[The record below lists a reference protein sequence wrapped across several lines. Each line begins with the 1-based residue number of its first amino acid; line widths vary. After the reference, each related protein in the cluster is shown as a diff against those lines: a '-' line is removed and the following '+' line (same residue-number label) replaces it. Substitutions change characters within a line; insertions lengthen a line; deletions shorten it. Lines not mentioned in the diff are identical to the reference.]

1 MFAQPGTWHGH
12 VYNKSPRRFTS
23 FLIADILGETRSSN
37 CKEEAFRNE
46 YTDCNQ
52 PSCPEFHCTH
62 PHSTTIVSFHSL
74 KHPHSI
80 HGHRDLVHAAIA
92 HHRNHCD
99 DIYQQD
105 QCLES
110 HRDVDNS
117 RSTCSPGCGSPSLSS
132 SDTEM
137 GDKKRKN
144 EDDLKDDANSVK
156 KKKARTTF
164 TGRQIFE
171 LEKQFEQ
178 KKYLS
183 SAERAEMA
191 SQLAVTETQVKIW
204 FQNRRTKWKKQENI
218 SSAEVAEHKL
228 NAEKN
233 VLKAKNKKNTESRAE
248 AALESR
254 IDFESRGVLSH
265 LNSLISR
272 DILSNSL
279 QDAHDASRL
288 CPYTPKSHS
297 SKKQELRSVP
307 AHLIHSPQPLFLVK
321 PEVPEDLSM
330 KDKDE
335 TVTSSCG
342 HDPSDRH
349 PKRSEARERHG
360 IKRSESA
367 MDVLNH
373 RVKDEHVTCA
383 DLGLFT
389 ESDRDEST
397 VSSSPPS
404 TVAGAEDKSP
414 PCLHQHHF
422 IRLEHRAP
430 KLMDSATSPSPPP
443 SLEESNE
450 CAGEIS
456 RSDGSSG
463 LDIAVDSPVDLVL
476 TKQVDED
483 LLPTESKNIRR
494 FSTDLVNFRELSE
507 SVTEID

>member
-1 MFAQPGTWHGH
+1 MRIKLTL
-12 VYNKSPRRFTS
+12 
-23 FLIADILGETRSSN
+23 FLLL
-37 CKEEAFRNE
+37 F
-46 YTDCNQ
+46 
-52 PSCPEFHCTH
+52 
-62 PHSTTIVSFHSL
+62 
-74 KHPHSI
+74 
-80 HGHRDLVHAAIA
+80 
-92 HHRNHCD
+92 
-99 DIYQQD
+99 
-105 QCLES
+105 
-110 HRDVDNS
+110 
-117 RSTCSPGCGSPSLSS
+117 
-132 SDTEM
+132 
-137 GDKKRKN
+137 
-144 EDDLKDDANSVK
+144 
-156 KKKARTTF
+156 
-164 TGRQIFE
+164 
-171 LEKQFEQ
+171 
-178 KKYLS
+178 
-183 SAERAEMA
+183 
-191 SQLAVTETQVKIW
+191 QVKIW

-265 LNSLISR
+265 LNSMISR

-297 SKKQELRSVP
+297 SKTQELRSVP

-360 IKRSESA
+360 LKRSESA
-367 MDVLNH
+367 MNVLNH

-404 TVAGAEDKSP
+404 TVAAAEDKSP
-414 PCLHQHHF
+414 PCLHQHHL

-463 LDIAVDSPVDLVL
+463 IDLAVDSPVDLVL